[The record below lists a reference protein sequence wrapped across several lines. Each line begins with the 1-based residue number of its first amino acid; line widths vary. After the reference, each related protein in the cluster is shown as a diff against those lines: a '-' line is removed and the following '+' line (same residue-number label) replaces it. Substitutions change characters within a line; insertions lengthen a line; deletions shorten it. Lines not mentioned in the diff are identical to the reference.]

1 MGQQGLQPGASGGL
15 PGKGSH
21 FSGQFLGSGLRKA
34 TVRDYTP
41 QSTCSRSEGPHPLQ
55 GQPARTQLRET
66 CLLAT
71 AETGR
76 GCLPGKDYFCG
87 NMISLKPKTL
97 SRVQKR
103 RRGSPACPLPSA
115 EGGHLHTER
124 EPGEGVRVQGTDRP
138 GHRGRRSMWAGT
150 QTGPLWDRHLHS
162 AGPSTGAAQAQGSD
176 KYRGERGLSL
186 SPPPP
191 VAFHCPV
198 TRSRRETDRQME
210 GQRHRIKAWD
220 LLMGPGMLVL
230 ACFQGTKDGR
240 GP

>member
-1 MGQQGLQPGASGGL
+1 MCKGQTDQDTEADAACGQEHKQARSG
-15 PGKGSH
+15 
-21 FSGQFLGSGLRKA
+21 
-34 TVRDYTP
+34 T
-41 QSTCSRSEGPHPLQ
+41 
-55 GQPARTQLRET
+55 
-66 CLLAT
+66 
-71 AETGR
+71 
-76 GCLPGKDYFCG
+76 
-87 NMISLKPKTL
+87 
-97 SRVQKR
+97 
-103 RRGSPACPLPSA
+103 
-115 EGGHLHTER
+115 
-124 EPGEGVRVQGTDRP
+124 
-138 GHRGRRSMWAGT
+138 
-150 QTGPLWDRHLHS
+150 DRHLHS
-162 AGPSTGAAQAQGSD
+162 AGPSTGTAQAQGSD